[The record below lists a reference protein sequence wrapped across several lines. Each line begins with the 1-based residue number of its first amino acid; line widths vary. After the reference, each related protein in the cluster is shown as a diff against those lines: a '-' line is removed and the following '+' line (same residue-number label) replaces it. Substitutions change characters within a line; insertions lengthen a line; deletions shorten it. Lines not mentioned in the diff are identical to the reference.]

1 MTVQELIDKLSA
13 LPRDMLVIRPGY
25 EGGVAEATS
34 LSSHKIKLH
43 VNPEWYYGPHEIV
56 PFRQYADEGFPGEN
70 PGVLVEDWD
79 MEAVLI
85 S

>member
-13 LPRDMLVIRPGY
+13 LPRDQIVVRAGY
-25 EGGVAEATS
+25 EGGVAEATDI
-34 LSSHKIKLH
+34 SSHKIKLH

-56 PFRQYADEGFPGEN
+56 PFHKYQGDIGL
-70 PGVLVEDWD
+70 GVLVEDWD

>member
-13 LPRDMLVIRPGY
+13 LPRDQVVVRAGY
-25 EGGVAEATS
+25 EGGVAEVTE
-34 LSSHKIKLH
+34 LTPKKIKLH

-56 PFRQYADEGFPGEN
+56 PFHKYQGDIGL
-70 PGVLVEDWD
+70 GVLVEDWD

>member
-1 MTVQELIDKLSA
+1 MTVQELIDKLSTM
-13 LPRDMLVIRPGY
+13 PRDLIVIRSGY
-25 EGGVAEATS
+25 EGGVAESTDIS
-34 LSSHKIKLH
+34 IHKIKLH

-56 PFRQYADEGFPGEN
+56 PFHQYSDEGFPGEN